1 MYKRQAITKA
11 ALQSALLSWDKREKN
26 SLIDLFVKEF
36 NVDNM
41 GEVPAKFYSLTSPEV
56 ASKAVKVAKLADS
69 GDENARK
76 IIADQAHLL
85 ARDIIMCLD
94 RYEDPKPMRIAL
106 TGSVLSNN
114 AMMRSYMEAEVKEKY
129 PDAVFSVSN
138 GENARGVIFDKSK
151 DYRYFTNHNDDE

>member
-1 MYKRQAITKA
+1 
-11 ALQSALLSWDKREKN
+11 
-26 SLIDLFVKEF
+26 
-36 NVDNM
+36 M

-69 GDENARK
+69 GDEDARK